1 MQLRSRRGW
10 RGTRRERQYEI
21 STFDS
26 ESFELEI
33 NGRAWDTSGLSFVQ
47 ISARQLLPETLIM
60 ICPRH
65 RTSGR
70 YRARIK
76 NTPRAVSAPL
86 TSYYP
91 AAPLGALEGMLDAPL
106 QEVSSDSFSSGS

>member
-1 MQLRSRRGW
+1 M
-10 RGTRRERQYEI
+10 
-21 STFDS
+21 STASDQW
-26 ESFELEI
+26 E
-33 NGRAWDTSGLSFVQ
+33 
-47 ISARQLLPETLIM
+47 
-60 ICPRH
+60 
-65 RTSGR
+65 